1 MMRFFF
7 QNKFATAVLLLT
19 LVGSV
24 FPATSKAADADDP
37 SINDVQEFTV
47 DGLNVLLRES
57 KEAATVSAILYVN
70 GGTSVMSDN
79 ELGSSEYFAMK
90 LIPESGSEFTSKA
103 YFRRKMQRLGA
114 GISATDGR
122 DYSAVLMRSTR
133 ETFDTTWKFFTE
145 IIVHPRVDQKEFD
158 NLQRNSL
165 LSIQSG
171 RNNPDALTKIV
182 LDSVYFLNHP
192 YGKRLTKENITLQS
206 PENVLHYYKSLMTK
220 SRLLLVVVGSIS
232 RSELEKKLRASGIT
246 SLPQGNFVL
255 PSIPPP
261 AKAFSPSATYPAIDR
276 KLPTNYVL
284 CYHRIPSKGDS
295 DYYAYV
301 RVRNFMGGFLFQ
313 HLRVQSN
320 LSYAPNNEDLD
331 WRNAVEMISFQTPY
345 VDSAV
350 KIFYKDVDFFQN
362 NMILESAIKS
372 GVPKWATSNYMKQET
387 TIEQAGQI
395 GQAQLQT
402 GSWRNAFVPFDKLA
416 NVKPEQILRVAR
428 TYYKNFNWCVVGD
441 TSVIDKKLLESR

>member
-1 MMRFFF
+1 MMRSCFRNNPILFLF
-7 QNKFATAVLLLT
+7 
-19 LVGSV
+19 LVALGLSSA
-24 FPATSKAADADDP
+24 PMTSRADDSDDP
-37 SINDVQEFTV
+37 SINDVQEFSI
-47 DGLNVLLRES
+47 DGLSVLLRES
-57 KEAATVSAILYVN
+57 KEAPTVSAILYIN
-70 GGTSVMSDN
+70 GGTSVMSAS
-79 ELGSSEYFAMK
+79 ELASSEYFAMK
-90 LIPESGSEFTSKA
+90 LIPESGTELTSKS
-103 YFRRKMQRLGA
+103 YFRRKMQRIGA
-114 GISATDGR
+114 GIGASDGR
-122 DYSAVLMRSTR
+122 DYSAISMRSTK
-133 ETFDTTWKFFTE
+133 ETFDTTWKFFSE
-145 IIVHPRVDQKEFD
+145 MIVHPAVDRKEFD
-158 NLQRNSL
+158 NLQRNAL

-182 LDSVYFLNHP
+182 IDSIYFEGHP
-192 YGKRLTKENITLQS
+192 YGKRMTKENISAQT
-206 PENVLHYYKSLMTK
+206 PENILRYYKSLMVK

-255 PSIPPP
+255 PAIPPP
-261 AKAFSPSATYPAIDR
+261 AKAFSPGAYFPAIDR

-313 HLRVQSN
+313 HLRVQTN
-320 LSYAPNNEDLD
+320 LAYAPNNDDLD
-331 WRNAVEMISFQTPY
+331 WRDAVETISFQTPY
-345 VDSAV
+345 VDSAI

-372 GVPKWATSNYMKQET
+372 GVPKWAVSSYMKQET

-402 GSWRNAFVPFDKLA
+402 GSWRNAFISFDKLA
-416 NVKPEQILRVAR
+416 NVTPEQILHVAR
-428 TYYKNFNWCVVGD
+428 TYYKNFNWCVVGN
-441 TSVIDKKLLESR
+441 TEGIDKKLLESR

>member
-7 QNKFATAVLLLT
+7 QNNCIAIICVVLSLSALPD
-19 LVGSV
+19 S
-24 FPATSKAADADDP
+24 SSAADTDDP
-37 SINDVQEFTV
+37 SINDVQEFSV

-57 KEAATVSAILYVN
+57 KEAPTVSAILYIN
-70 GGTSVMSDN
+70 GGTSVMAAG

-90 LIPESGSEFTSKA
+90 LIPEGGTELTSKS
-103 YFRRKMQRLGA
+103 YFRRKMQRMGSGIGA
-114 GISATDGR
+114 SDGR
-122 DYSAVLMRSTR
+122 DYSALSLRSTR
-133 ETFDTTWKFFTE
+133 ESFDTTWKFFAE
-145 IIVHPRVDQKEFD
+145 MIVSPRIDQKEFD
-158 NLQRNSL
+158 NLQRNAL

-182 LDSVYFLNHP
+182 LDSLYFENHP
-192 YGKRLTKENITLQS
+192 YGKRLTKENITSQTPAHILG
-206 PENVLHYYKSLMTK
+206 YYKSLLVK

-232 RSELEKKLRASGIT
+232 RSELEKKLRVSGIS
-246 SLPQGNFVL
+246 SLPQGNFIL
-255 PSIPPP
+255 PAIPPP
-261 AKAFSPSATYPAIDR
+261 AKAFSPSATFPAIDR

-313 HLRVQSN
+313 HLRVQTN

-331 WRNAVEMISFQTPY
+331 WRNAVEMISFQTSY

-350 KIFYKDVDFFQN
+350 KIFFKDVDFFQN

-387 TIEQAGQI
+387 TIEQASQI

-416 NVKPEQILRVAR
+416 NVKPEQILKVAR
-428 TYYKNFNWCVVGD
+428 TYYKNFNWCIVGD
-441 TSVIDKKLLESR
+441 TTMIDKKLLESR